1 MSDTQEEVLK
11 SADQIEANVDAM
23 GRLPEETIS
32 EVTISETIK
41 SMGSVKVSDTK
52 PSEDPIHENEEEQN
66 PEEGAGITLPPV
78 PEEAG
83 DTPVADI
90 ADGSPKK
97 ESIGEPVKT
106 TLGGSG
112 EEAVPAIAT
121 NKRKADIHVTLPS
134 SPISKKAKTAAPTHV
149 EGEASVP
156 QE

>member
-11 SADQIEANVDAM
+11 SGADQIEQNLDIM
-23 GRLPEETIS
+23 DLPEETIS
-32 EVTISETIK
+32 EATISDTIK

-90 ADGSPKK
+90 ADDSQKK
-97 ESIGEPVKT
+97 RFDPRRGENWRAGRHS
-106 TLGGSG
+106 LGR
-112 EEAVPAIAT
+112 EET
-121 NKRKADIHVTLPS
+121 
-134 SPISKKAKTAAPTHV
+134 
-149 EGEASVP
+149 
-156 QE
+156 

>member
-11 SADQIEANVDAM
+11 SADQNEKIFDVM
-23 GRLPEETIS
+23 GTMPEEILS
-32 EVTISETIK
+32 EVVLAETTK

-90 ADGSPKK
+90 ADDSQKK
-97 ESIGEPVKT
+97 RFDPRRGENWRAGRHS
-106 TLGGSG
+106 LGR
-112 EEAVPAIAT
+112 EET
-121 NKRKADIHVTLPS
+121 
-134 SPISKKAKTAAPTHV
+134 
-149 EGEASVP
+149 
-156 QE
+156 

>member
-1 MSDTQEEVLK
+1 MACHGLSKVCAKNL
-11 SADQIEANVDAM
+11 SADQNEKIFDVM
-23 GRLPEETIS
+23 GTMPEEILS
-32 EVTISETIK
+32 EVVLAETTK

-90 ADGSPKK
+90 ADDSQKK
-97 ESIGEPVKT
+97 DSIPDAGKIGEPVDT
-106 TLGGSG
+106 PLGGK
-112 EEAVPAIAT
+112 
-121 NKRKADIHVTLPS
+121 KRKAEIPLTLPS